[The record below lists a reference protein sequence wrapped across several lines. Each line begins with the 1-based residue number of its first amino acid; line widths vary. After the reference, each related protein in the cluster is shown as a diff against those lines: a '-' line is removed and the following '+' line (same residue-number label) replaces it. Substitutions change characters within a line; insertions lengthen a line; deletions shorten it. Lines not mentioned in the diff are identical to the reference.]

1 MALPPAIPE
10 SKDEFFMTAVQWTL
24 YEGENALR
32 LDLSVNL
39 PTQRVGTV
47 RDTPRFKDAL
57 FIYEAYWTR
66 LAINSA
72 EVWADSDYDSTAD
85 TDIFPDEA
93 EINGKPITKWFEKLY
108 ERMATEDYQGRK
120 RLLTPIGFDGYGH
133 PIGASLSAWG
143 PTLLSLG
150 GEYTNTSGRTVGE
163 SWAAL
168 IIGDS
173 MEALSRIPLQ
183 WEDLPTL
190 NNSDSRI
197 PVPLS
202 KDIILPL
209 YAYLAQLKKTRSAAF
224 FTIDTNETEAYYVR
238 SERRSYTEQGVT
250 QYRWEVQPA
259 SDTPQEIEIYCTWNG
274 GEMIGGRKIDTLNE
288 TLTLYVPHSDPSAYD
303 EFLFGSTLVFYGI
316 VKISF
321 NAAAQSA
328 YGVKPYYIY
337 VTELGRVVVSESQPY
352 IKVPFNFNS
361 LTEICH
367 ITEVNSAITA
377 MGNDGDTNRADGRYS
392 ALFSCITYSKELLVD
407 IDLYHTQ
414 FSCSVPTWRYTPPST
429 RSVRSIGDIS
439 DWDKAVI
446 YDVNNLN
453 SSIIEF
459 PTWYQNHI
467 VTGVRGFANQSE
479 AAGRASYNAWPDI
492 NTAILPMTLET
503 LGSYAFYDCS
513 NLEHIVFKGPKPTL
527 EPDAVDVFTGVHGNC
542 KVEILAERRETWEA
556 ELSAGEWTLAN
567 GERIA
572 VELYSPMW
580 IWRFECGDH
589 GHFEEFPSSAFV
601 EFNVPDGETMVPPQI
616 VADQDFTFLSW
627 QPQVPAAANSA
638 IVFSAQYKAV
648 EVFTWTFL
656 AGDHG
661 TFAGG
666 ATTVTIEV
674 RDDEPIPDLPTI
686 IAAEGYAFT
695 EWYPTPPQVPTEDLT
710 FTAQYQIQSFV
721 WTFNAGSHGTI
732 DGQTSVSF
740 TREYGTD
747 SSTFVPSP
755 SPDETYYFI
764 GWDKPVPAT
773 VASDM
778 EFTAQYSYENITW
791 IYEDITDGVWP
802 NTARIVGFTVN
813 PDAEPFTELTI
824 PAQVPKTNEPGV
836 LVPVSEVKFATTGDK
851 GTTQITALGLTSIT
865 MSSGIRRIGSS
876 AFYGCSTV
884 RSFSIP
890 ETVVEVLK
898 DAFYGV
904 DSRARE
910 TISVGSSVGGW
921 GSVTCVDGWIISS
934 SHRGQST
941 YFQLIDSR
949 VRGIADWAF
958 ANTKNYIT
966 ALNFRSYSGDES
978 PLNGI
983 SEFAFSEAQNLEDVS
998 LPSTIQYIGE
1008 GAFSLCGN
1016 LNRMNALGNSLFHIG
1031 TYAFNS
1037 TQIYS
1042 LEIPMS
1048 VTSMGENVLAKNE
1061 WTTPGNIKLPAR
1073 FGLSVIDGQDRFYG
1087 SVTLKAGVGNS
1098 AIKANAC
1105 KGYTHLTSVTITE
1118 GVTNI
1123 GANAFEGCT
1132 GLSSVSIPNST
1143 TTMGASVFVG
1153 CTNLEGVN
1161 IGSGLLE
1168 VLPSQFYGCTALTSF
1183 TVDSNNLTYT
1193 HSTDHLLL
1201 LSKTGATFDTV
1212 AVGLVPLSGE
1222 YANEAVVPVGVT
1234 TIGEGAFAY
1243 RGTVHKVSCASGVAL
1258 NQIKESAFE
1267 KCTALTE
1274 ISLEWSSSAGTSIKQ
1289 RAFDGCSNLNKVVF
1303 VGAGYPLSLGK
1314 WAFRNCTNLG
1324 AYNPISVGGR
1334 TDRPYID
1341 FLANKPNIVFDTDD
1355 TNEYG
1360 VFEGS
1365 LHYVYAIEEGLQKI
1379 SGKVLGMPNNT
1390 TAPLPTRRKV
1400 SAYQSQD
1407 GRFYIYAPS
1416 DQVASYQSGMGYY
1429 ANFVLSYP

>member
-24 YEGENALR
+24 YEGEDALR

-85 TDIFPDEA
+85 ADIFPDEE

-143 PTLLSLG
+143 PTLLSIG
-150 GEYTNTSGRTVGE
+150 GEYTDIRGRNYE
-163 SWAAL
+163 ASWATE
-168 IIGDS
+168 IINDT
-173 MEALSRIPLQ
+173 M
-183 WEDLPTL
+183 EDLEQRRTPLAWEPLSPYDPTE
-190 NNSDSRI
+190 NANIKPPSDYQYRY

-202 KDIILPL
+202 KDILLPL
-209 YAYLAQLKKTRSAAF
+209 YNYLGQLKKTRNSMYVDIQDKEMDIEYEKWVNGDWEQQPPIHSTPGA
-224 FTIDTNETEAYYVR
+224 DRRMAY
-238 SERRSYTEQGVT
+238 
-250 QYRWEVQPA
+250 A
-259 SDTPQEIEIYCTWNG
+259 TWNNNVLSG
-274 GEMIGGRKIDTLNE
+274 GERYTTLKLTYKLRLPSYDDGYRFLE
-288 TLTLYVPHSDPSAYD
+288 GSELTLYAVVKIQFLTNDQTTSFNVGVVSLGSITLPIENEQPIEITKEIFPIAECENFSGVSTNISNIFNPHSSGTFEAR
-303 EFLFGSTLVFYGI
+303 I
-316 VKISF
+316 
-321 NAAAQSA
+321 A
-328 YGVKPYYIY
+328 
-337 VTELGRVVVSESQPY
+337 VSL
-352 IKVPFNFNS
+352 PF
-361 LTEICH
+361 
-367 ITEVNSAITA
+367 
-377 MGNDGDTNRADGRYS
+377 
-392 ALFSCITYSKELLVD
+392 LVD
-407 IDLYHTQ
+407 LNLYHTQ

-479 AAGRASYNAWPDI
+479 AAGRASYNAWPNI
-492 NTAILPMTLET
+492 NTAILPMTLES

-556 ELSAGEWTLAN
+556 ELSAGEWILAN
-567 GERIA
+567 GEHIA

-627 QPQVPAAANSA
+627 QPQVPAVANSS
-638 IVFSAQYKAV
+638 IVFTAQYKAV

-666 ATTVTIEV
+666 VTTVTIEV
-674 RDDEPIPDLPTI
+674 RDDEPIPELPTI
-686 IAAEGYAFT
+686 IAAEGYDFT

-755 SPDETYYFI
+755 SPDETYFFI

-890 ETVVEVLK
+890 DTVVEVLK

-904 DSRARE
+904 NSRARE

-934 SHRGQST
+934 SHRGLST

-983 SEFAFSEAQNLEDVS
+983 SGFAFSEAQNLEDVS

-1031 TYAFNS
+1031 TMAFNN
-1037 TQIYS
+1037 TQILS
-1042 LEIPMS
+1042 LDIPMS
-1048 VTSMGENVLAKNE
+1048 VTSMGENILAKNE
-1061 WTTPGNIKLPAR
+1061 WTTPGNIMLPAR

-1105 KGYTHLTSVTITE
+1105 KGYTRLTSVTITE

-1132 GLSSVSIPNST
+1132 ELSSVSIPNST
-1143 TTMGASVFVG
+1143 TAMGASVFIG
-1153 CTNLEGVN
+1153 CTNLEKVN

-1183 TVDSNNLTYT
+1183 SVDSNNLTYT

-1222 YANEAVVPVGVT
+1222 YANEAVVPLGIT
-1234 TIGEGAFAY
+1234 TIGERAFAY

-1289 RAFDGCSNLNKVVF
+1289 QAFDGCSNLNKVVF

-1324 AYNPISVGGR
+1324 AYNPITAGGR
-1334 TDRPYID
+1334 SDRPYID

-1400 SAYQSQD
+1400 SAYQSLD
-1407 GRFYIYAPS
+1407 GRFYIYVPS
-1416 DQVASYQSGMGYY
+1416 VQVASYQSGMGYN
-1429 ANFVLSYP
+1429 ASFVLSYP